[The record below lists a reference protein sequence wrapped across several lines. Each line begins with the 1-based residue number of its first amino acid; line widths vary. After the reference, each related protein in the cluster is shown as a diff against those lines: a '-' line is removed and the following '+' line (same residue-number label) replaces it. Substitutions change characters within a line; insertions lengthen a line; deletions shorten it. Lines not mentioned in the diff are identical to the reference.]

1 VDVQEKS
8 KKRELIKT
16 IAIIFLVIMLLLTF
30 FSQTIMNHSLP
41 EVATQVVQSGT
52 INAKIRGSG
61 TVAANE
67 SYEVVINQ
75 TREVRS
81 VCVKTGDTV
90 EEGTLLFVLGDMES
104 QEMRDAQNALAEA
117 ELAYQKK
124 ILELSKGYAEK
135 DLSVKNIRLAL
146 EKAIHERDTNS
157 VTDAEISY
165 AKGEI
170 AAAKGE
176 IASAKTQQSQLQL
189 LVDELKAA
197 QESSE
202 EYTGAKSKVDSLK
215 TEIKTLEDT
224 IEGYVE
230 ELDNPGAS
238 GEVNHDRTVSAAQAA
253 LDTAQN
259 ELSAAQSELNAAQT
273 KLNTDYIAY
282 RDTYNSLIAAVRG
295 VYPGASESDRTQL
308 KSYIEAFLA
317 QAPEDTAGLADWKNA
332 YDVLK
337 ADQDAIGEK
346 QTTVTAKQAAVR
358 EKQTALQE
366 ARSDASSADGT
377 AESQRRNIQN
387 KLDRARASLS
397 DKQSQ
402 LREAQAK
409 LDAVSSANSQL
420 KEQTKVYESAKREQ
434 DTVVTALEEKQKE
447 LEDKLK
453 ELEEKQ
459 TAYKAAVEAVDA
471 EQQKLEEALSGSDIS
486 KQMDNLDLETQR
498 LAIEKQRELVAKY
511 QEDTTETEI
520 KSKVAGVVKSVN
532 VTAGKDTTA
541 GEAMAVI
548 DVVDR
553 GFTIKVS
560 VTNEQAKQVK
570 IGDEAEVSNYYWG
583 NDIKATLEAITAD
596 PESGGQKKMLVFRV
610 TGDIEAG
617 TTINLS
623 IGQKSANFDTI
634 VPKSALR
641 EDTNGNFVLV
651 VTSKSTPLGNRYTA
665 TRADVQVLS
674 QDDNNVAVTGLASN
688 DYVITTSSKPLDA
701 GTQVRMVENPS

>member
-1 VDVQEKS
+1 MDVQEKS

-67 SYEVVINQ
+67 SYEVVVNQ

-81 VCVKTGDTV
+81 VCVKTGDKV

-104 QEMRDAQNALAEA
+104 QEMQEAKNALAEA
-117 ELAYQKK
+117 ELAYQKQ
-124 ILELSKGYAEK
+124 ILTFSQTYAEK
-135 DLSVKNIRLAL
+135 DLSVKNTRLDL
-146 EKAIHERDTNS
+146 EKAIHERDSNK
-157 VTDAEISY
+157 VTDTEVSY
-165 AKGEI
+165 AKGEL
-170 AAAKGE
+170 
-176 IASAKTQQSQLQL
+176 ASAKNQQSQVELLIAELEALQQDNEEYTTAKEK
-189 LVDELKAA
+189 VDELTTKI
-197 QESSE
+197 
-202 EYTGAKSKVDSLK
+202 KS
-215 TEIKTLEDT
+215 LEDAA
-224 IEGYVE
+224 EGYQE
-230 ELDNPGAS
+230 QLNEFDLS
-238 GEVNHDRTVSAAQAA
+238 GDVNYDKQISEAQNALNEAQAEVSAAQA
-253 LDTAQN
+253 
-259 ELSAAQSELNAAQT
+259 EVSAAQATLNS
-273 KLNTDYIAY
+273 DYVAY
-282 RDTYNSLIAAVRG
+282 RDTYNQLIAAVRS
-295 VYPGASESDRTQL
+295 VYPDASESDRTQL
-308 KSYIEAFLA
+308 KSYIEAYLA
-317 QAPEDTAGLADWKNA
+317 QHTPGGDDDDAAAKPSNFQKA
-332 YDVLK
+332 YSVLK
-337 ADQDAIGEK
+337 ADQEAIAE
-346 QTTVTAKQAAVR
+346 KQAAVT
-358 EKQTALQE
+358 EKQKVVSEKQAALQQ
-366 ARSDASSADGT
+366 ARKDASDANGT
-377 AESQRRNIQN
+377 AGNKRQNIQN
-387 KLDRARASLS
+387 KLDKARA
-397 DKQSQ
+397 DRDAAQSQ
-402 LREAQAK
+402 LRDAQAA
-409 LDAVSSANSQL
+409 LDVATAANNQL
-420 KEQTKVYESAKREQ
+420 KEQIKVYQSSKREL
-434 DTVVTALEEKQKE
+434 DASITKLEADLTE
-447 LEDKLK
+447 LEKKQEAYKTAVETIDTKQR
-453 ELEEKQ
+453 ELE
-459 TAYKAAVEAVDA
+459 A
-471 EQQKLEEALSGSDIS
+471 ALSGADIT
-486 KQMDNLDLETQR
+486 KQIDNLDLETQR
-498 LAIEKQRELVAKY
+498 LAIEKQRELVSKY
-511 QEDTTETEI
+511 QADTTEAEI

-532 VTAGKDTTA
+532 VTAGKDTTS

-570 IGDEAEVSNYYWG
+570 IGDEADVSNYYWG
-583 NDIKATLEAITAD
+583 NDIKATLEAITTD
-596 PESGGQKKMLVFRV
+596 PESGGQKKQLIFRI

-674 QDDNNVAVTGLASN
+674 QDDNNVAVSGLAAN

>member
-1 VDVQEKS
+1 MEVQEKS

-67 SYEVVINQ
+67 SYEVVVNQ

-104 QEMRDAQNALAEA
+104 QEMQEAKTALAEA
-117 ELAYQKK
+117 ELAYQKQ
-124 ILELSKGYAEK
+124 ILTFSKTYAEN
-135 DLSVKNIRLAL
+135 DLTVKNLRLDL
-146 EKAIHERDTNS
+146 EKAIHERDINK
-157 VTDAEISY
+157 VTDSDVSY
-165 AKGEI
+165 AKGEL
-170 AAAKGE
+170 
-176 IASAKTQQSQLQL
+176 ASAKTQLSQVELLLGELQ
-189 LVDELKAA
+189 AI
-197 QESSE
+197 QEDSE
-202 EYTGAKSKVDSLK
+202 EYTAAKAKVDELTSR
-215 TEIKTLEDT
+215 IKELET
-224 IEGYVE
+224 AAEGYAE
-230 ELDNPGAS
+230 QLNELDVS
-238 GEVNHDRTVSAAQAA
+238 GDVNYDKQIAEAQNTLSSAQSDLSAAQAEVSAAQA
-253 LDTAQN
+253 T
-259 ELSAAQSELNAAQT
+259 LNS
-273 KLNTDYIAY
+273 DYVAY
-282 RDTYNSLIAAVRG
+282 RDTYNSLLSAVRG
-295 VYPGASESDRTQL
+295 VYPDASESDRTQL

-317 QAPEDTAGLADWKNA
+317 QSDADTAADWQKA

-346 QTTVTAKQAAVR
+346 QAAVA
-358 EKQTALQE
+358 EKQKAVSTAQTALQQ
-366 ARSDASSADGT
+366 ARQDANDASGT
-377 AESQRRNIQN
+377 AGNKRQNIQN
-387 KLDRARASLS
+387 KLDKARS
-397 DKQSQ
+397 DRDAAQSQ
-402 LREAQAK
+402 LRDAQAE
-409 LDAVSSANSQL
+409 LDTLSSANSQL
-420 KEQTKVYESAKREQ
+420 KEQIKVYESSKREQ
-434 DTVVTALEEKQKE
+434 EATIKTLEDGLTE
-447 LEDKLK
+447 LEK
-453 ELEEKQ
+453 KQ
-459 TAYKAAVEAVDA
+459 EAYKAA
-471 EQQKLEEALSGSDIS
+471 LETIDSKQRELETALSGKDIS

-511 QEDTTETEI
+511 QEDTTEAEI
-520 KSKVAGVVKSVN
+520 TSKVAGVVKSVN

-596 PESGGQKKMLVFRV
+596 PEGGGQKRMLVFRI

-634 VPKSALR
+634 IPKSALR

-674 QDDNNVAVTGLASN
+674 QDDNNVAVSGLASN

>member
-1 VDVQEKS
+1 MDVQEKS

-104 QEMRDAQNALAEA
+104 QEMQDAQNALAEA
-117 ELAYQKK
+117 ELAYQKQ
-124 ILELSKGYAEK
+124 ILTFSKAYAET
-135 DLSVKNIRLAL
+135 DLTVKNLRLDL
-146 EKAIHERDTNS
+146 EKAIHERDINA
-157 VTDAEISY
+157 VTDAEVSY
-165 AKGEI
+165 AKGDL
-170 AAAKGE
+170 
-176 IASAKTQQSQLQL
+176 ASAKNQLSQVELLLGELQ
-189 LVDELKAA
+189 AI
-197 QESSE
+197 QEDSE
-202 EYTGAKSKVDSLK
+202 EYTAAKAKVDELTSK
-215 TEIKTLEDT
+215 IKELET
-224 IEGYVE
+224 AAEGYAE
-230 ELDNPGAS
+230 QLTELDVS
-238 GEVNHDRTVSAAQAA
+238 GDVNYDKQIAEAQNALSEAQSEVSAAQSEVSAAQAA
-253 LDTAQN
+253 LN
-259 ELSAAQSELNAAQT
+259 S
-273 KLNTDYIAY
+273 DYVAY

-317 QAPEDTAGLADWKNA
+317 QSDKDEVADWQNA
-332 YDVLK
+332 YNVLK

-346 QTTVTAKQAAVR
+346 QAVVTEKQKVVS
-358 EKQTALQE
+358 EKQTALQQ
-366 ARSDASSADGT
+366 ARQDASDASGT
-377 AESQRRNIQN
+377 AGNKRQNIQN
-387 KLDRARASLS
+387 KLDKARS
-397 DKQSQ
+397 DRDTAQSQ
-402 LREAQAK
+402 LREAQAQ
-409 LDAVSSANSQL
+409 LDTLSGANSQL
-420 KEQTKVYESAKREQ
+420 KEQIKVYESSKREQ
-434 DTVVTALEEKQKE
+434 EANIKTLEEKLTE
-447 LEDKLK
+447 LEKKQEAYKTAVETIDAKQR
-453 ELEEKQ
+453 ELE
-459 TAYKAAVEAVDA
+459 T
-471 EQQKLEEALSGSDIS
+471 ALSGTDIT
-486 KQMDNLDLETQR
+486 KQMGSLDLETQR

-520 KSKVAGVVKSVN
+520 KSKVAGVVKSVS

-610 TGDIEAG
+610 TGDIDAG

-674 QDDNNVAVTGLASN
+674 QDDNNVAVTGLAAN

>member
-1 VDVQEKS
+1 MDVQEKS

-104 QEMRDAQNALAEA
+104 QEMREAQNALAEA
-117 ELAYQKK
+117 ELAYQKQ
-124 ILELSKGYAEK
+124 ILTFSKTYAEN
-135 DLSVKNIRLAL
+135 DLTVKNLRLDL
-146 EKAIHERDTNS
+146 EKAIHERDTNK
-157 VTDAEISY
+157 VTDADISY
-165 AKGEI
+165 AKGEL
-170 AAAKGE
+170 
-176 IASAKTQQSQLQL
+176 ASAKTQLSQVELLLGELQ
-189 LVDELKAA
+189 AI
-197 QESSE
+197 QEDSE
-202 EYTGAKSKVDSLK
+202 EYTAAKSKVDELTSK
-215 TEIKTLEDT
+215 IKELET
-224 IEGYVE
+224 AAEGYAE
-230 ELDNPGAS
+230 QLNELDVS
-238 GEVNHDRTVSAAQAA
+238 GDVNYDKQIAEAQNALSSAQSDLSAAQAEVSAAQAA
-253 LDTAQN
+253 LN
-259 ELSAAQSELNAAQT
+259 S
-273 KLNTDYIAY
+273 DYVAY
-282 RDTYNSLIAAVRG
+282 RDTYNRLIAAVRS
-295 VYPGASESDRTQL
+295 VYPDASESDRTQL
-308 KSYIEAFLA
+308 KSYIEAYLA
-317 QAPEDTAGLADWKNA
+317 QYSSSGEEETPSDFQKA
-332 YDVLK
+332 YTVLK

-346 QTTVTAKQAAVR
+346 QAAVA
-358 EKQTALQE
+358 EKQKAVNTAQTALQQ
-366 ARSDASSADGT
+366 ARQDANDASGT
-377 AESQRRNIQN
+377 AGNKRQNIQN
-387 KLDRARASLS
+387 KLDKARS
-397 DKQSQ
+397 DRDAAQSQ
-402 LREAQAK
+402 LREAQAA
-409 LDAVSSANSQL
+409 LDTLSNANSQL
-420 KEQTKVYESAKREQ
+420 KEQIKVYESSKREQ
-434 DTVVTALEEKQKE
+434 EANIKTLEDNLTE
-447 LEDKLK
+447 LEK
-453 ELEEKQ
+453 KQ
-459 TAYKAAVEAVDA
+459 EAYKAAVETIDA
-471 EQQKLEEALSGSDIS
+471 KQRELETALSGKDIT

-520 KSKVAGVVKSVN
+520 TSKVAGVVKSVN

-596 PESGGQKKMLVFRV
+596 PEGGGQKRILVFRI

-674 QDDNNVAVTGLASN
+674 QDDNNVAVTGLAAN